1 MWPTDDISWK
11 FTAGYKTYYKNIISQ
26 LCKHWLRTVF
36 KCKFNMLICFSDAN
50 DLTVSVRLS
59 SGQDWKAQSRLKKSC
74 SSVHKT
80 TVPFKVMS
88 SDLWPVCIF
97 SNLLSEQ
104 TTFVSE
110 DPTIM
115 SAWRPNNSVQ
125 SKNLMCPRS
134 NEELYIQ
141 SMLYL
146 CQHGLMHYNLTHVK
160 LKVLHVVTKRP

>member
-104 TTFVSE
+104 TTFVRTQLSCQLG
-110 DPTIM
+110 DQTTVFSQKTLCAQDQMRNFISRVCSTCVSTGSCTI
-115 SAWRPNNSVQ
+115 
-125 SKNLMCPRS
+125 
-134 NEELYIQ
+134 
-141 SMLYL
+141 
-146 CQHGLMHYNLTHVK
+146 T
-160 LKVLHVVTKRP
+160 